1 MACFQIII
9 QLLIRLSAS
18 YSSYDIKILHGI
30 EYEIE
35 GLNQDISYYL
45 TIISSNLE

>member
-1 MACFQIII
+1 M
-9 QLLIRLSAS
+9 
-18 YSSYDIKILHGI
+18 KILHGI